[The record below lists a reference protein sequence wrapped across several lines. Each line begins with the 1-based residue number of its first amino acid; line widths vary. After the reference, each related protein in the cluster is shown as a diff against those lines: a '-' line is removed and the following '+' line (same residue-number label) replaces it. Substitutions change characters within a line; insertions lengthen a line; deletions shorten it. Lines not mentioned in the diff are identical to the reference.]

1 MNRLTGITYPDNTTV
16 SFGYDGR
23 GRRTTAIDQNNKQT
37 TYAYDDAD
45 RLISVTDAGNNLT
58 QYGYDNE
65 SNLTSIT
72 DANNHTTNFTYDTLG
87 RVTQTTFPSTLFETY
102 GYDGVGN
109 LTSKTDRKNQTIQ
122 YVYDALNRLS
132 SKTYPDSTAAN
143 YVYDLVGK
151 VQQVSDPTGTYV
163 FAYDNMGRLI
173 GTSTQYT
180 FLTGHNFQN
189 LYTYDAASNRTG
201 LTAPDNST
209 NTYLYDTLNRLTTLT
224 NSLTGQFGFGYDA
237 LSRRTQLTRPN
248 GINTNYSY
256 DAVSH
261 LLSVLHQ
268 AGSTT
273 LDGASY
279 AYDSAGNRTS
289 KVNKLSNIT
298 EGYTY
303 DPIYELTQ
311 VVKGGSTSETYSYD
325 AVGNR
330 LSSLTVPSYSYNP
343 SNELTS
349 NSSGSYTYDNNGNT
363 LTDASGKSYTWDF
376 ENRLIQAIVPG
387 TGTTTFK
394 YDPFGRRIQKSG
406 PLGTTNYLYDGTK
419 LGTNIIEEVDNS
431 GNVLARYTQDLS
443 IDRPFAELRSGTSSY
458 YEQDGLGSV
467 TSLSSS
473 TGSLP
478 NTYTYDSF
486 GKLTASTGTLTNP
499 FQYAGRE
506 LDSETGLYYDRG
518 RYYNPSIGRFHS
530 GDPIGFGGGINF
542 YAYVGNDP
550 TNYTDPDGQNVQSC
564 KDALAELQAATAQV
578 LDDVAGFTRF
588 GGNIDKGHQKT
599 LSQAVNR
606 LLNALAQVGRQC
618 TCTAAAVVA
627 AVGAAVAAAEAALA
641 AAAPYLLVAA
651 AA

>member
-1 MNRLTGITYPDNTTV
+1 MTGGPGIWGL
-16 SFGYDGR
+16 SF
-23 GRRTTAIDQNNKQT
+23 
-37 TYAYDDAD
+37 
-45 RLISVTDAGNNLT
+45 
-58 QYGYDNE
+58 
-65 SNLTSIT
+65 
-72 DANNHTTNFTYDTLG
+72 FPYDTLG
-87 RVTQTTFPSTLFETY
+87 RVTQTTFPSTLYETY

-143 YVYDLVGK
+143 YVYDLVGRI
-151 VQQVSDPTGTYV
+151 QQVIDPTGTYV

-180 FLTGHNFQN
+180 FLPGHNFQN

-209 NTYLYDTLNRLTTLT
+209 NTYLYDSLNRLTTLT

-248 GINTNYSY
+248 GINTNYAY

-268 AGSTT
+268 AGTNT

-343 SNELTS
+343 SNELTA
-349 NSSGSYTYDNNGNT
+349 NSSGAFTYDNNGNT

-406 PLGTTNYLYDGTK
+406 PLGTTNYLYNGPDIRA
-419 LGTNIIEEVDNS
+419 NVIEEVDS
-431 GNVLARYTQDLS
+431 GGNVLARYTQGKGV
-443 IDRPFAELRSGTSSY
+443 DRSLAELRSGTTSY

-467 TSLSSS
+467 SSLSS
-473 TGSLP
+473 TAGALAK
-478 NTYTYDSF
+478 TYTYDSF

-499 FQYAGRE
+499 LQYTGRE
-506 LDSETGLYYDRG
+506 SDPETNLDYYRYRYYD
-518 RYYNPSIGRFHS
+518 PSSGRFLS
-530 GDPIGFGGGINF
+530 EDLITFEGGIDFYEYIRNQPLNF
-542 YAYVGNDP
+542 VDP
-550 TNYTDPDGQNVQSC
+550 FGLAGKQGPPPPPVHKTQYRTQSPLPTQPISTARIQS
-564 KDALAELQAATAQV
+564 ALRSRVTVCRQCPTLSLRRTAATELGQQ
-578 LDDVAGFTRF
+578 T
-588 GGNIDKGHQKT
+588 
-599 LSQAVNR
+599 
-606 LLNALAQVGRQC
+606 
-618 TCTAAAVVA
+618 TASHRVKVT
-627 AVGAAVAAAEAALA
+627 
-641 AAAPYLLVAA
+641 
-651 AA
+651 